1 MDDEEELT
9 LPILTA
15 EKLTESC
22 LKIFRALGVSDAEA
36 TVVTRAMVDAN
47 LVGHDSH
54 GVIHLPLKYVPEIE
68 FGLIKLD
75 AEIEIKRESPS
86 MAVLD
91 GNWGFGPVIATH
103 AVNLAIRKA
112 KFNDLGS
119 VVVSRSNEV
128 GRLGGFALIAA
139 ESDMICLLTVN
150 DHGAGGCVVPFG
162 GIEPRL
168 STNPLACA
176 IPLPGR
182 APLLLDMSTSVVAS
196 GKVRVQQHRKEAAP
210 EGWILDSA
218 GMPTTNVDD
227 FYADPPGALLP
238 FGGIAAQKGFGLSLV
253 VDILSGALS
262 GAGCTR
268 EGETRPGNGIFVT
281 VINIASF
288 VGLPE
293 FNEEVERFVKY
304 IKSAQKSPGVEEIF
318 VPGERGFRER
328 ERRERDGIY
337 VEEKT
342 WEQIKTIAEQYQVEI
357 AD

>member
-1 MDDEEELT
+1 M
-9 LPILTA
+9 PVLTA
-15 EKLTESC
+15 GKLTESC
-22 LKIFRALGVSDAEA
+22 LKIFGALGVSDIEAEL
-36 TVVTRAMVDAN
+36 VTRAMVDAN

-68 FGLIKLD
+68 AGLIVSG

-91 GNWGFGPVIATH
+91 GNWGFGPVIATR
-103 AVNLAIRKA
+103 AVELAVRKA
-112 KFNDLGS
+112 QTSDLSS

-128 GRLGGFALIAA
+128 GRLGGYALIAA
-139 ESDMICLLTVN
+139 ASDMICLLTVN
-150 DHGAGGCVVPFG
+150 DHGAGSCVVPFG

-176 IPLPGR
+176 VPLPGR
-182 APLLLDMSTSVVAS
+182 EPLLLDMSTSVVAS
-196 GKVRVQQHRKEAAP
+196 GKVRVQQHRKEATP
-210 EGWILDSA
+210 EGWIVDSA
-218 GMPTTNVDD
+218 GTPTTNVDE

-262 GAGCTR
+262 GAGCTQAD
-268 EGETRPGNGIFVT
+268 ETRPGNGIFVT

-288 VGLPE
+288 VDLPG
-293 FNEEVERFVKY
+293 FNEEVDRFVEY
-304 IKSAQKSPGVEEIF
+304 VKSAQKSPGVEEIF

-328 ERRERDGIY
+328 EKRERDGIY
-337 VEEKT
+337 IEEET
-342 WEQIKTIAEQYQVEI
+342 WEKIKAVAERYQVEI
-357 AD
+357 TD

>member
-1 MDDEEELT
+1 M
-9 LPILTA
+9 PVLTA
-15 EKLTESC
+15 KKLTESC
-22 LKIFRALGVSDAEA
+22 LKIFHALGVSDAEA
-36 TVVTRAMVDAN
+36 EVVTRAMVDAN

-54 GVIHLPLKYVPEIE
+54 GVIHLPLKYVPEVE
-68 FGLIKLD
+68 SGLIDLG
-75 AEIEIKRESPS
+75 AEIEVKRESQT

-103 AVNLAIRKA
+103 AVKLAMRKA
-112 KFNDLGS
+112 KSNDLSS

-128 GRLGGFALIAA
+128 GRLGGYALIAA

-150 DHGAGGCVVPFG
+150 DHGAGSCVVPFG

-176 IPLPGR
+176 IPLLGR
-182 APLLLDMSTSVVAS
+182 EPLLLDMSTSVVAS
-196 GKVRVQQHRKEAAP
+196 GKVRVQQHREEDAP
-210 EGWILDSA
+210 EGWIVDSA
-218 GMPTTNVDD
+218 GTPTTNVSD

-268 EGETRPGNGIFVT
+268 EAETRPGNGIFVT
-281 VINIASF
+281 VINIA
-288 VGLPE
+288 GLVE
-293 FNEEVERFVKY
+293 LAGFNKEVDRFVEY
-304 IKSAQKSPGVEEIF
+304 VKSAQKLPGVEEIF
-318 VPGERGFRER
+318 MPGERGFRER

-337 VEEKT
+337 IEEET
-342 WEQIKTIAEQYQVEI
+342 WAQIKAVAERYQVEI
-357 AD
+357 PD

>member
-1 MDDEEELT
+1 MPLF
-9 LPILTA
+9 TA
-15 EKLTESC
+15 EKLTETC
-22 LKIFRALGVSDAEA
+22 LKIFHALGVSDADAE
-36 TVVTRAMVDAN
+36 VVTRAMVDAN
-47 LVGHDSH
+47 LVRHDSH

-68 FGLIKLD
+68 SGLIKLD
-75 AEIEIKRESPS
+75 AEIEVKRETPS

-103 AVNLAIRKA
+103 AVKLAVRKA
-112 KFNDLGS
+112 KSNDLGS
-119 VVVSRSNEV
+119 VAVSRSNEV
-128 GRLGGFALIAA
+128 GRLGGYALIAA

-150 DHGAGGCVVPFG
+150 DHGAGSCVVPFG

-182 APLLLDMSTSVVAS
+182 EPLLLDMSTSVVAS
-196 GKVRVQQHRKEAAP
+196 GKVRVQQHRKGTVP
-210 EGWILDSA
+210 EGWVVNST
-218 GMPTTNVDD
+218 GTPTTNVDD
-227 FYADPPGALLP
+227 FYSDPPGALLP

-268 EGETRPGNGIFVT
+268 SDETRPGNGLFVT
-281 VINIASF
+281 AINISSF
-288 VGLPE
+288 VELPE
-293 FNEEVERFVKY
+293 FNEEVDRFVKY
-304 IKSAQKSPGVEEIF
+304 VKSAQKSPGVEEIF

-328 ERRERDGIY
+328 EKRERDGIY
-337 VEEKT
+337 IEEET
-342 WEQIKTIAEQYQVEI
+342 WEQIKAVAERYRVKI

>member
-1 MDDEEELT
+1 M
-9 LPILTA
+9 LPLFTA
-15 EKLTESC
+15 EKLTETC
-22 LKIFRALGVSDAEA
+22 LKIFHALGVSDADAE
-36 TVVTRAMVDAN
+36 VVTRAMVDAN

-68 FGLIKLD
+68 SGLIKLD
-75 AEIEIKRESPS
+75 AEIEVKRESSS

-103 AVNLAIRKA
+103 AVKLAVRKA
-112 KFNDLGS
+112 KTNDLGS
-119 VVVSRSNEV
+119 VAVSRSNEV
-128 GRLGGFALIAA
+128 GRLGGYALIAA

-150 DHGAGGCVVPFG
+150 DHGTGSCVVPFG

-182 APLLLDMSTSVVAS
+182 EPLLLDMSTSVVAS
-196 GKVRVQQHRKEAAP
+196 GKVRVQQHRKEDAP
-210 EGWILDSA
+210 EGWILDYA
-218 GMPTTNVDD
+218 GMSTTNVDD
-227 FYADPPGALLP
+227 FYTDPPGALLP

-262 GAGCTR
+262 GAGCSR

-281 VINIASF
+281 VFSIASY
-288 VGLPE
+288 VELPE
-293 FNEEVERFVKY
+293 FNEEVDRFVKY
-304 IKSAQKSPGVEEIF
+304 VKSAQKSPGVEEIF

-337 VEEKT
+337 IEDET
-342 WEQIKTIAEQYQVEI
+342 WEQIKAI
-357 AD
+357 ADRYQAKIPD

>member
-1 MDDEEELT
+1 LT
-9 LPILTA
+9 LPVLTA

-22 LKIFRALGVSDAEA
+22 LKIFSALGVPNAEA
-36 TVVTRAMVDAN
+36 EVVTRAMVDAN

-68 FGLIKLD
+68 SGLIELG

-86 MAVLD
+86 MAVID
-91 GNWGFGPVIATH
+91 GNWGFGPVIATY
-103 AVNLAIRKA
+103 AVELAVQKA
-112 KFNDLGS
+112 KTNDVSS

-128 GRLGGFALIAA
+128 GRLGGYALIAA

-150 DHGAGGCVVPFG
+150 DHGAGSCVVPFG
-162 GIEPRL
+162 GVEPRL

-176 IPLPGR
+176 IPLSGR
-182 APLLLDMSTSVVAS
+182 EPLLLDMSTSVVAS
-196 GKVRVQQHRKEAAP
+196 GKVRVQQHRKEAVP
-210 EGWILDSA
+210 EGWIVDSA
-218 GMPTTNVDD
+218 GTPTTNVED

-262 GAGCTR
+262 GANCTR

-281 VINIASF
+281 VINVGSF
-288 VGLPE
+288 AELSG
-293 FNEEVERFVKY
+293 FNEEVDRFIEYV
-304 IKSAQKSPGVEEIF
+304 KSAQKSPGVEEIF

-337 VEEKT
+337 IEEDT
-342 WEQIKTIAEQYQVEI
+342 WEQIKAIAKRYQVEI

>member
-1 MDDEEELT
+1 
-9 LPILTA
+9 
-15 EKLTESC
+15 
-22 LKIFRALGVSDAEA
+22 
-36 TVVTRAMVDAN
+36 MVDAN
-47 LVGHDSH
+47 LVGHHSH

-68 FGLIKLD
+68 AGLIELG
-75 AEIEIKRESPS
+75 AEIEIKRESQT

-91 GNWGFGPVIATH
+91 GSWGFGPVIATR
-103 AVNLAIRKA
+103 AVELAVQKA
-112 KFNDLGS
+112 RTGDVSS

-128 GRLGGFALIAA
+128 GRLGGYALIAA

-150 DHGAGGCVVPFG
+150 DHGAGSCVVPFG

-182 APLLLDMSTSVVAS
+182 DPLLLDMSTSVVAS
-196 GKVRVQQHRKEAAP
+196 GKVRVRQHRNEPTP
-210 EGWILDSA
+210 EGWIVDSA
-218 GMPTTNVDD
+218 GAPTTNVHD
-227 FYADPPGALLP
+227 FYAEPPGALLP

-288 VGLPE
+288 VELPD
-293 FNEEVERFVKY
+293 FYEEVDRFVEY
-304 IKSAQKSPGVEEIF
+304 VKSARKSPGVEEIF
-318 VPGERGFRER
+318 APGERGSRER
-328 ERRERDGIY
+328 ERQKREGIY
-337 VEEKT
+337 IEEET
-342 WEQIKTIAEQYQVEI
+342 WEQIKTVAERYQVEI

>member
-1 MDDEEELT
+1 M
-9 LPILTA
+9 PVLTA

-22 LKIFRALGVSDAEA
+22 LRIFHALGVSDAEA
-36 TVVTRAMVDAN
+36 EVVTRAMVDAN

-68 FGLIKLD
+68 SGLIKLD
-75 AEIEIKRESPS
+75 AGIEVKRESQT

-103 AVNLAIRKA
+103 AVKLAIRKA
-112 KFNDLGS
+112 KSNDLSS

-128 GRLGGFALIAA
+128 GRLGGYALVAA

-150 DHGAGGCVVPFG
+150 DHGAGSCVVPFG

-176 IPLPGR
+176 IPLLGR
-182 APLLLDMSTSVVAS
+182 EPLLLDMSTSVVAS
-196 GKVRVQQHRKEAAP
+196 GKVRVQQHREEDAP
-210 EGWILDSA
+210 EGWIVDSA
-218 GMPTTNVDD
+218 GTPTTNVDD
-227 FYADPPGALLP
+227 FYSDPPGALLP

-268 EGETRPGNGIFVT
+268 EAETRPGNGIFVT

-288 VGLPE
+288 VELPG
-293 FNEEVERFVKY
+293 FNEEVDRFVEY
-304 IKSAQKSPGVEEIF
+304 VKSAQKSPGVEEIF

-328 ERRERDGIY
+328 EKREKDGIY
-337 VEEKT
+337 IEEET
-342 WEQIKTIAEQYQVEI
+342 WAQIKAVAERYHVEI
-357 AD
+357 PD

>member
-1 MDDEEELT
+1 MT
-9 LPILTA
+9 LPVLTA
-15 EKLTESC
+15 EKLTDSC
-22 LKIFRALGVSDAEA
+22 LKIFHALGVSDAEA
-36 TVVTRAMVDAN
+36 EVVTRAMVDAN

-68 FGLIKLD
+68 SGLIDLG
-75 AEIEIKRESPS
+75 AEIEVKRESQTT
-86 MAVLD
+86 AVLD

-103 AVNLAIRKA
+103 AVKLAVRKA
-112 KFNDLGS
+112 KSNDLGS

-128 GRLGGFALIAA
+128 GRLGRYALIAA

-150 DHGAGGCVVPFG
+150 DHGAGSCVVPFG

-176 IPLPGR
+176 IPLSGR
-182 APLLLDMSTSVVAS
+182 EPLLLDMSTSVVAS
-196 GKVRVQQHRKEAAP
+196 GKVRVRQHREEDAP
-210 EGWILDSA
+210 EGWIVDSA
-218 GMPTTNVDD
+218 GTPTTDVND

-238 FGGIAAQKGFGLSLV
+238 FGGIAAQKGFGLSLI

-268 EGETRPGNGIFVT
+268 EDETRPGNGIFVT

-288 VGLPE
+288 VEQPG
-293 FNEEVERFVKY
+293 FNEEVNRFVEY
-304 IKSAQKSPGVEEIF
+304 VKSAQKLPGVEEIF
-318 VPGERGFRER
+318 MPGERGFRER

-337 VEEKT
+337 IEGET
-342 WEQIKTIAEQYQVEI
+342 WAQIKAVAERYQVEI
-357 AD
+357 TD

>member
-1 MDDEEELT
+1 M
-9 LPILTA
+9 PVLTA
-15 EKLTESC
+15 QKLTESC
-22 LKIFRALGVSDAEA
+22 LSIFRALGVPEAEA
-36 TVVTRAMVDAN
+36 EVVTRAMVDAN
-47 LVGHDSH
+47 LVGHHSH

-68 FGLIKLD
+68 AGLIQLGAK
-75 AEIEIKRESPS
+75 IEIKRESPS

-91 GNWGFGPVIATH
+91 GNWGFGPVIATR
-103 AVNLAIRKA
+103 AVELAVRKA
-112 KFNDLGS
+112 RTSDISS

-128 GRLGGFALIAA
+128 GRLGGYARIAA

-150 DHGAGGCVVPFG
+150 DHGAGSCVAPFG

-182 APLLLDMSTSVVAS
+182 EPLLLDMSTSVVAS
-196 GKVRVQQHRKEAAP
+196 GKVRLLQHRNEAVP
-210 EGWILDSA
+210 EGWIVDSA
-218 GMPTTNVDD
+218 GAPTTNVDD

-268 EGETRPGNGIFVT
+268 EAETRPGNGIFVT

-288 VGLPE
+288 VELPG
-293 FNEEVERFVKY
+293 FNEEVNRFIDYV
-304 IKSAQKSPGVEEIF
+304 KSAQKSPGVEEILA
-318 VPGERGFRER
+318 PGERGARER
-328 ERRERDGIY
+328 TKREQDGIY
-337 VEEKT
+337 IEEET
-342 WEQIKTIAEQYQVEI
+342 WERIKTVAERCQVDI

>member
-1 MDDEEELT
+1 M
-9 LPILTA
+9 PALTA

-36 TVVTRAMVDAN
+36 AVVTCAMVDAN

-68 FGLIKLD
+68 AGLIKLD

-103 AVNLAIRKA
+103 AVKLAVRKA
-112 KFNDLGS
+112 KSNDLGS

-128 GRLGGFALIAA
+128 GRLGGYALIAA

-182 APLLLDMSTSVVAS
+182 DPLLLDMSTSVVAS
-196 GKVRVQQHRKEAAP
+196 GKVRVQQHRKEAVP

-268 EGETRPGNGIFVT
+268 EDETRPGNGIFVT

-288 VGLPE
+288 VGLPG
-293 FNEEVERFVKY
+293 FNEEADRFVKY

-337 VEEKT
+337 VEEET
-342 WEQIKTIAEQYQVEI
+342 WEQIKTIAERYQVEI